1 LFLMRQRFA
10 AADQAFAMPSCQK
23 RTTDVTSAPT
33 NRRFWCRLQIS
44 RGGNRRRT
52 LRSAT
57 GWTARVA
64 PLRRRDASRSRSN
77 ACLLSRAASRR
88 GIIRTMPPRPSTR
101 PAMGDVRPRRCCQSE
116 SGRDRSITTDV
127 RHLGWEDAD
136 DRQPSWR
143 AAALR
148 HAAVTVQLE
157 FLVLQAATWQSSLES
172 LGDRLT
178 TRAGIRR
185 ASRTRPL
192 EHANSCRLQSGSTQ
206 RGRPRALPPTA
217 TDKRLDPGSIRGIG
231 SPPG

>member
-1 LFLMRQRFA
+1 
-10 AADQAFAMPSCQK
+10 MPSCQK
-23 RTTDVTSAPT
+23 RTTDITSALT

-77 ACLLSRAASRR
+77 ACLLSRAR
-88 GIIRTMPPRPSTR
+88 GITPRHHQNHAAATVDTTS
-101 PAMGDVRPRRCCQSE
+101 AMGDVRPRRCCQSE

-143 AAALR
+143 AAAHR

-185 ASRTRPL
+185 ASHTRPL

-206 RGRPRALPPTA
+206 CGRPRALPPTA